1 LAGIGGRWN
10 FCGSNSNTIVVGVV
24 IEGYGN
30 YQPDTIL
37 DNNQVIKENGLESS
51 DEWIRKNLG
60 IERRAW
66 AKPEVR
72 LSDLACESSKKA
84 LLKAGIGAD
93 SLTKIILGTSTAD
106 HTNVSSA
113 AKVQFLL
120 GATCPAFDIVSACAS
135 YIFALDTAICN
146 LKTEKDRILCIGA
159 DVKSRFVN
167 KNDRKFL
174 PIFGDGGGALVL
186 ANRQGSGGF
195 SDVHLWTDGKY
206 YEEMLNPAGG
216 SAMPASLET
225 VQKGLHA
232 TKMQKDG
239 KMVTTQAAEFMA
251 KMAMEVC
258 ELNNTLIEEID
269 YVIPHHANGVIMN
282 LVMKNLGLP
291 MAKLFSTITYTGN
304 MVSGSLPFALCNLLD
319 RNLKKGSKI
328 LMVTLGAGVS
338 GGAVIYEIPE

>member
-1 LAGIGGRWN
+1 M
-10 FCGSNSNTIVVGVV
+10 GVI

-30 YQPDTIL
+30 YQPDSIL
-37 DNNQVIKENGLESS
+37 DNNQVIAENGLDSS

-66 AKPEVR
+66 AKPGER
-72 LSDLACESSKKA
+72 LSDLAFESSKIA
-84 LLKAGIGAD
+84 LQRAGIGAE
-93 SLTKIILGTSTAD
+93 SLSRIILGTSTAD

-135 YIFALDTAICN
+135 YIFALDTAIN
-146 LKTEKDRILCIGA
+146 SLKTEADRILCIGA

-186 ANRQGSGGF
+186 AKRLGKGGF
-195 SDVHLWTDGKY
+195 SDVHLWTDGQY

-216 SAMPASLET
+216 SAMPASIET

-232 TKMQKDG
+232 TKMRKDG
-239 KMVTTQAAEFMA
+239 KMVTAQAAQFMA
-251 KMAMEVC
+251 KMAMELC
-258 ELNNTLIEEID
+258 EQNHLSIEEID

-291 MAKLFSTITYTGN
+291 KEKLFSTISFTGN
-304 MVSGSLPFALCNLLD
+304 LVSGSLPFALCNLLD
-319 RNLKKGSKI
+319 RNPEKGSKV
-328 LMVTLGAGVS
+328 LLVTLGAGVS
-338 GGAVIYEIPE
+338 GGAVIYEIPQ

>member
-1 LAGIGGRWN
+1 M
-10 FCGSNSNTIVVGVV
+10 GVV

-37 DNNQVIKENGLESS
+37 DNNQVIKENGLDSS

-72 LSDLACESSKKA
+72 LSDLAYEASKKA
-84 LLKAGIGAD
+84 LRVAGVGPD
-93 SLTKIILGTSTAD
+93 SLSRIILGTSTAD

-135 YIFALDTAICN
+135 YIFALDTAINN

-186 ANRQGSGGF
+186 AKREGTGGF
-195 SDVHLWTDGKY
+195 SDIHLWTDGSY

-216 SAMPASLET
+216 SAMPATLET

-232 TKMQKDG
+232 TRMKKDG
-239 KMVTTQAAEFMA
+239 KMVTTQAAEFMS
-251 KMAMEVC
+251 KMALEVC
-258 ELNNTLIEEID
+258 QLNSISIEDID
-269 YVIPHHANGVIMN
+269 YIIPHHANGLIMSLILN
-282 LVMKNLGLP
+282 NLGLP
-291 MAKLFSTITYTGN
+291 KEKLFSTIAHTGN
-304 MVSGSLPFALCNLLD
+304 LVSGSLPFALCNLLD
-319 RNLKKGSKI
+319 RNLKKGARV
-328 LMVTLGAGVS
+328 LLVTLGAGVS